1 MDDWISP
8 EALLTEGYR
17 RCAKLTWR
25 YGTTYFWGAALLPK
39 PQRKHVYAVYALCRL
54 ADDIVDLPND
64 QDTGLS
70 GANHM
75 LHEHVEGNKSGASTS
90 SACISGEPGASAQIS
105 DDAWTNSAH
114 ISDQL
119 GPSSSSTHISG
130 EPGALTSPAHTS
142 HESGASTSSAHIS
155 RESWAS
161 TSSAHTSSEPDPTL
175 PEPDL
180 PAPVEGR
187 DAAVS
192 GRLKDFEDQFRTS
205 LVAGRST
212 DPVMAAV
219 VNTVI
224 TCGIDPECFERFFD
238 AMAMDL
244 TRTSYQTW
252 EDLRDYMEGSAAV
265 IGEMMLPVLEPIDMT
280 AKEPARSLGL
290 AFQLTNFLRDVAEDL
305 DRGRVYMPQDDL
317 RLFDV
322 DLECREVTPQWRAF
336 MAYEIERNRA
346 LYSFADTGIAMLPP
360 RSARCVGT
368 ARVLYAQILSQ
379 IERKNYDVFSSR
391 ARVPTWRKAATAARI
406 MVIGPRVLKRQ
417 AEAYQRR
424 SMADVTQD
432 TY

>member
-1 MDDWISP
+1 MNDWMSQ
-8 EALLTEGYR
+8 EALLTEGYH
-17 RCAKLTWR
+17 RCAKLTWH

-64 QDTGLS
+64 QYASRSRSADTR
-70 GANHM
+70 
-75 LHEHVEGNKSGASTS
+75 
-90 SACISGEPGASAQIS
+90 
-105 DDAWTNSAH
+105 
-114 ISDQL
+114 
-119 GPSSSSTHISG
+119 
-130 EPGALTSPAHTS
+130 
-142 HESGASTSSAHIS
+142 ESGASTSSAHVS
-155 RESWAS
+155 GT
-161 TSSAHTSSEPDPTL
+161 TSGDIPTEPDPTL
-175 PEPDL
+175 PEPDF
-180 PAPVEGR
+180 PEPVEDR
-187 DAAVS
+187 DAVVS

-205 LVAGRST
+205 LAAGGST
-212 DPVMAAV
+212 DPVIAAV

-244 TRTSYQTW
+244 TTTSYQTW

-280 AKEPARSLGL
+280 AQAPARSLGL

-305 DRGRVYMPQDDL
+305 DRGRIYMPQDDL

-322 DLECREVTPQWRAF
+322 DLGRPEVTPQWRAF

-368 ARVLYAQILSQ
+368 ARVLYAQILNQ

-391 ARVPTWRKAATAARI
+391 ARVSTWRKAATAARI
-406 MVIGPRVLKRQ
+406 MVTGPRVLKRQ